1 MFFPQSDAPLLK
13 AWLMKKLPEVSD
25 TETDILADYV
35 LALLASQEGDA
46 EPIRAACESELPQF
60 LNTDTAPAFV
70 DELFRVIEYKSY
82 LPGAPP
88 PPPKRLEPTGVSRFD
103 GSVPSLEPSSQGGSR
118 KRSYYERGDASVP
131 DDRTYGFIE
140 ERAYKQ
146 PRRGQGVRPPS
157 PRGNGEP
164 FGYSGQ
170 PQTLDA
176 FQPSLPGSAPY
187 DPNYPQPPTGPH
199 DWRAPPAYPQ
209 GPQYGQPLGP
219 RRNQQK
225 CRDFMTIGYCARG
238 SSCPYDHGTEPLR
251 LPPTEPNGAPN
262 FEGFDARD
270 AAMMMS
276 QNFRAMQQLME
287 AFNAERGGRG
297 GKRGRQMAKGRRRP
311 RRASFSADGPV
322 HDQTKTKIVVES
334 IPEDHFS
341 EDAVRKFFSQFG
353 AIEEVTLNPQRRL
366 AIVQYDTWDSA
377 QAAYSSPKVI
387 FDNRFVKVFWHLEE
401 HERPDG
407 NTVEGQGEPVEPEID
422 MDDFIKKQEEAQRLH
437 EEKMQKKAELDKQ
450 RQELEQRQQDLLS
463 RHREVQQKLQAKLAA
478 KGGDTETSEPGSNNS
493 ALRAQLAAL
502 EDEAKLLG
510 LDPSA
515 DEPTPWGSFR
525 GGYRGDVHA
534 AYAAYSLDNRPR
546 TVSVSGVDLTPSDK
560 DEALRQYLFGVG
572 EFTEIK
578 ATPTN
583 TQVTFKDRK
592 SAEKFY
598 HGMANNEIAG
608 INGPVELSWV
618 ANAAPAKTSTDNGT
632 SKRKD
637 LDQDVAIGN
646 AAPNGSSAM
655 TVDQQ
660 QEQQQEVDY
669 DVADDDWGVDIQT
682 ADEPKNVQT
691 KLRVVDETAD
701 DQQQPGAAGESPAEN
716 PTSDSDGGEKG
727 TVFTDS
733 QESVDEL
740 LDAAVSLQTPD
751 LAGRLSASHSS
762 LQISCEMRF
771 GLQFLDQLLAQTDGK
786 IDNASHSDDG
796 GSGGDGDDDDDDDD
810 GNDSGHQSDNSH
822 DDDDFSYV
830 AQNALQRYFGIWNGS
845 ASKAQT
851 RRSNLALSA
860 ILDVLKSKGKGMSRR
875 CNRQQEDLG
884 YNNTGLSTDVFVK
897 EFEEECYR
905 SNNAEY
911 SYIWVDALCINQDD
925 LQEKSDQIPLMDR
938 VYSQAR
944 ATMMW
949 LGGGELIINQ
959 GFPKTIMG
967 LQIVL
972 DRLQEDLRS
981 ENEEVLMDRCRSSD
995 ICSRA
1000 AFENLGLEPINPV
1013 HLIGFYLVLGR
1024 S

>member
-88 PPPKRLEPTGVSRFD
+88 PPPKRPEPTGVSRFD
-103 GSVPSLEPSSQGGSR
+103 GSVPSFEPSSQGGSR

-164 FGYSGQ
+164 FGYAGQ

-209 GPQYGQPLGP
+209 GPQY
-219 RRNQQK
+219 
-225 CRDFMTIGYCARG
+225 
-238 SSCPYDHGTEPLR
+238 
-251 LPPTEPNGAPN
+251 
-262 FEGFDARD
+262 GFDARD

-377 QAAYSSPKVI
+377 HAAYRSPKVI

-401 HERPDG
+401 HERPDC

-515 DEPTPWGSFR
+515 DEPTPWYASGRGRGRGRGGFVPRGRGFAPRGRGSFR

-572 EFTEIK
+572 EFTDIK

-669 DVADDDWGVDIQT
+669 DVADDDWGVD
-682 ADEPKNVQT
+682 
-691 KLRVVDETAD
+691 
-701 DQQQPGAAGESPAEN
+701 
-716 PTSDSDGGEKG
+716 
-727 TVFTDS
+727 
-733 QESVDEL
+733 
-740 LDAAVSLQTPD
+740 
-751 LAGRLSASHSS
+751 HS
-762 LQISCEMRF
+762 
-771 GLQFLDQLLAQTDGK
+771 
-786 IDNASHSDDG
+786 NDG
-796 GSGGDGDDDDDDDD
+796 GSGGDDDDDDDD
-810 GNDSGHQSDNSH
+810 DNDSGHQSDNSH
-822 DDDDFSYV
+822 DDDDISYV

-875 CNRQQEDLG
+875 CNRHQEDLG
-884 YNNTGLSTDVFVK
+884 YNNTYASSLS
-897 EFEEECYR
+897 R
-905 SNNAEY
+905 
-911 SYIWVDALCINQDD
+911 
-925 LQEKSDQIPLMDR
+925 
-938 VYSQAR
+938 
-944 ATMMW
+944 
-949 LGGGELIINQ
+949 
-959 GFPKTIMG
+959 
-967 LQIVL
+967 
-972 DRLQEDLRS
+972 
-981 ENEEVLMDRCRSSD
+981 
-995 ICSRA
+995 
-1000 AFENLGLEPINPV
+1000 
-1013 HLIGFYLVLGR
+1013 
-1024 S
+1024 

>member
-88 PPPKRLEPTGVSRFD
+88 PPPKRPEPTGVNRFD
-103 GSVPSLEPSSQGGSR
+103 GSVTSFEPSSQGGSR

-164 FGYSGQ
+164 FGYAGQ

-251 LPPTEPNGAPN
+251 LPPTELNGAPN

-377 QAAYSSPKVI
+377 HAAYRSPKVI

-572 EFTEIK
+572 EFTDIK

-618 ANAAPAKTSTDNGT
+618 ANAAPAKTSTDTGT

-669 DVADDDWGVDIQT
+669 DVADDDWGV
-682 ADEPKNVQT
+682 E
-691 KLRVVDETAD
+691 
-701 DQQQPGAAGESPAEN
+701 
-716 PTSDSDGGEKG
+716 
-727 TVFTDS
+727 
-733 QESVDEL
+733 
-740 LDAAVSLQTPD
+740 
-751 LAGRLSASHSS
+751 
-762 LQISCEMRF
+762 
-771 GLQFLDQLLAQTDGK
+771 
-786 IDNASHSDDG
+786 
-796 GSGGDGDDDDDDDD
+796 
-810 GNDSGHQSDNSH
+810 
-822 DDDDFSYV
+822 
-830 AQNALQRYFGIWNGS
+830 
-845 ASKAQT
+845 
-851 RRSNLALSA
+851 
-860 ILDVLKSKGKGMSRR
+860 
-875 CNRQQEDLG
+875 
-884 YNNTGLSTDVFVK
+884 
-897 EFEEECYR
+897 
-905 SNNAEY
+905 
-911 SYIWVDALCINQDD
+911 
-925 LQEKSDQIPLMDR
+925 
-938 VYSQAR
+938 
-944 ATMMW
+944 
-949 LGGGELIINQ
+949 
-959 GFPKTIMG
+959 
-967 LQIVL
+967 
-972 DRLQEDLRS
+972 
-981 ENEEVLMDRCRSSD
+981 
-995 ICSRA
+995 
-1000 AFENLGLEPINPV
+1000 
-1013 HLIGFYLVLGR
+1013 
-1024 S
+1024 